1 MASLVLPN
9 IRKLFLPDPGFT
21 LIDIDL
27 ERADAQVVAW
37 EADDPELKAIFRSGE
52 DVHLANAR
60 SIWPGRP
67 IDKHSPERKLA
78 KAAVHATNY
87 GTGANTLA
95 KAIEA
100 PVKEAQAFIDLWF
113 KAHPAIKG
121 WHQRTTHEME
131 HRKYVKNA
139 FGFKKWFMGRPDLPQ
154 ALAWQAQ
161 SVVANVINMG
171 LERIDRTL
179 PDVQLLIQVHD
190 SLVMQ
195 VRTTEVRDLLPE
207 IKKALVVEVP
217 YDDPLIIG
225 TSTQLSDT
233 SWGDV
238 MDEFDYFKEAA

>member
-1 MASLVLPN
+1 M
-9 IRKLFLPDPGFT
+9 
-21 LIDIDL
+21 
-27 ERADAQVVAW
+27 
-37 EADDPELKAIFRSGE
+37 
-52 DVHLANAR
+52 
-60 SIWPGRP
+60 
-67 IDKHSPERKLA
+67 
-78 KAAVHATNY
+78 
-87 GTGANTLA
+87 
-95 KAIEA
+95 
-100 PVKEAQAFIDLWF
+100 
-113 KAHPAIKG
+113 
-121 WHQRTTHEME
+121 
-131 HRKYVKNA
+131 
-139 FGFKKWFMGRPDLPQ
+139 
-154 ALAWQAQ
+154 
-161 SVVANVINMG
+161 ANVINMG